1 LPSHGKLAASPTEKQ
16 KERDGDPPIDVRSI
30 NMAMS
35 VLAVTH
41 KLQDAAVPLRIFFS
55 VCLIA
60 LFFAGIY
67 VFRKRHQLFDR
78 DPDVSTDLWA
88 ARNLRLWQVLLVW
101 LLAMELLIT
110 MLFRI

>member
-1 LPSHGKLAASPTEKQ
+1 
-16 KERDGDPPIDVRSI
+16 
-30 NMAMS
+30 MAMS
-35 VLAVTH
+35 VLAVVH

-55 VCLIA
+55 ICLIA
-60 LFFAGIY
+60 VFFAGIY

-78 DPDVSTDLWA
+78 DPDVTTDLWA

>member
-16 KERDGDPPIDVRSI
+16 KKRDSDLPSDARSS

-35 VLAVTH
+35 FLAVTH
-41 KLQDAAVPLRIFFS
+41 KLQDVAVPLRIFFS
-55 VCLIA
+55 ICLIA
-60 LFFAGIY
+60 VFFAGIY
-67 VFRKRHQLFDR
+67 VFRKRHQLFGR
-78 DPDVSTDLWA
+78 DPDVTTDLWA